1 MKTIHGWLV
10 VSAAGLLLL
19 ASGCGVQRVVWSPD
33 GTRAAVMGEQGL
45 CFSDPEGK
53 VSGVLVSN
61 VAMAEW
67 FPDSHKLALV
77 RATKTQSWADFQ
89 THLRPEDRDSVVQQ
103 GQSILKEWLNTGRD
117 WKAALNGME
126 NSGAVALYFKSLD
139 GVKEKVGA
147 DWAELDQKDATL
159 YELYIG
165 TVNGNEVALGAALVQ
180 TLQQP
185 LPLGLRVS
193 PTGAAI
199 AMTTDAGK
207 RHGARL
213 IVVPADGSAP
223 EKIVSEDACGHPDW
237 TKDGRSLVYINAVGA
252 MTSDD
257 DLRLSA
263 LTRRQVVNA
272 LGAIEVQT
280 NHDDLAGML
289 FDANLGVRCLS
300 DGRILFIALDL
311 QLPVTAPDMPQRPQI
326 FCLDTRRQA
335 TLTRLIPR
343 GVMEDL
349 PHAGFFEVSPD
360 EKKVLMAGD
369 KGAVTIL
376 TLADG
381 NVTTVQTAGD
391 DDPPSFPSWRGDEV
405 CYLFASPTNS
415 GTHTWEVALWKDG
428 TNRVISAGW
437 PADLRKGMLDK

>member
-159 YELYIG
+159 MNS
-165 TVNGNEVALGAALVQ
+165 TSARSMA
-180 TLQQP
+180 T
-185 LPLGLRVS
+185 RS
-193 PTGAAI
+193 PW
-199 AMTTDAGK
+199 
-207 RHGARL
+207 ARRSSRPCNNPCL
-213 IVVPADGSAP
+213 WACAFPPPA
-223 EKIVSEDACGHPDW
+223 
-237 TKDGRSLVYINAVGA
+237 
-252 MTSDD
+252 
-257 DLRLSA
+257 
-263 LTRRQVVNA
+263 
-272 LGAIEVQT
+272 
-280 NHDDLAGML
+280 
-289 FDANLGVRCLS
+289 
-300 DGRILFIALDL
+300 
-311 QLPVTAPDMPQRPQI
+311 
-326 FCLDTRRQA
+326 
-335 TLTRLIPR
+335 
-343 GVMEDL
+343 
-349 PHAGFFEVSPD
+349 
-360 EKKVLMAGD
+360 
-369 KGAVTIL
+369 
-376 TLADG
+376 
-381 NVTTVQTAGD
+381 
-391 DDPPSFPSWRGDEV
+391 PPSP
-405 CYLFASPTNS
+405 
-415 GTHTWEVALWKDG
+415 
-428 TNRVISAGW
+428 
-437 PADLRKGMLDK
+437 